1 MFILLGLFAMY
12 LLILPFGVK
21 KANVYKNVML
31 DNFWWII
38 FFAFIV
44 GVAVDT
50 AGYADSALYDQCI
63 QLAAVMVMAT
73 PFLVFRKFIKKKK
86 NGSEK
91 IQNIEQE
98 EEEPDLPD
106 SVSGRIMIVRKFN
119 KQYNLCLQEDEI
131 DKIVNGSFNSIE
143 WAREI
148 EAMKK
153 RYSTEFEWYDGET
166 AWIRAYLK
174 AFYVQNVSSDF
185 QLQRDICLEN
195 FNEIFSATDFSLFYS
210 IDECIAYINNR
221 YMTNFND
228 ISFMIAYRFL
238 EENGKKYRLP
248 SMGIVEATSE
258 IDSLSEKYD
267 KIKNEESGK
276 MGRSIL

>member
-86 NGSEK
+86 NESEK

-276 MGRSIL
+276 MGRNI

>member
-276 MGRSIL
+276 MGRNI